1 MRNSDWSSDVC
12 SSDLDGPHPYL
23 RRVARQIAEEHL
35 FHIHDLDAVG
45 DTPRRR
51 DAPRYRPAHLVE
63 RLGPG
68 QDIIIDDLFDL
79 RPDLGNRRANG
90 IGDGGM
96 RRPQNLRDPGP
107 RVADQDVAAADGDHR
122 DIALPAFHPVAPP
135 RHPSLHHCPYGT
147 IEFGADAREAPR
159 APTTSTA
166 GPNTDP

>member
-1 MRNSDWSSDVC
+1 MTALRGRLAAGGPAAEFGEVA
-12 SSDLDGPHPYL
+12 DGPHPYL
-23 RRVARQIAEEHL
+23 RRVARQIAEENL

-90 IGDGGM
+90 IGAGGKIG
-96 RRPQNLRDPGP
+96 RASG
-107 RVADQDVAAADGDHR
+107 
-122 DIALPAFHPVAPP
+122 
-135 RHPSLHHCPYGT
+135 
-147 IEFGADAREAPR
+147 RE
-159 APTTSTA
+159 
-166 GPNTDP
+166 GVWQYV